1 MVVYTFLGLYPLV
14 GWKIGSEVTYIAEG
28 NAAGTGTAVAWA
40 GEIGEYIYISVYW
53 CSLVLFTFSCHRLLS
68 FNVHIYCIQIL
79 GLFRKDYVSETS
91 SIATS
96 VNGIVLKNI
105 FIS

>member
-40 GEIGEYIYISVYW
+40 GEIGEYTYLFIGARW
-53 CSLVLFTFSCHRLLS
+53 FCSHFHVIVCCLLMYTF
-68 FNVHIYCIQIL
+68 
-79 GLFRKDYVSETS
+79 
-91 SIATS
+91 
-96 VNGIVLKNI
+96 IVFK
-105 FIS
+105 F